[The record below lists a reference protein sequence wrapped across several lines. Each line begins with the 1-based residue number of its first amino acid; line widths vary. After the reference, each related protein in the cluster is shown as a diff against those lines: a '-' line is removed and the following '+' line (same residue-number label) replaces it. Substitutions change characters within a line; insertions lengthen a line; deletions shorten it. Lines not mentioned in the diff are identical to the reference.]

1 MNKKLF
7 LRITILAIVVM
18 VALVIFRSALD
29 EVEMGP
35 TLRFF
40 DSAAGYILSIIGFGL
55 IISLLLF
62 GKEIP
67 YPLFILALSLVVSGI
82 IWGIILERAVFL
94 IRKGSGKANDPAEP
108 VAQADRKG

>member
-1 MNKKLF
+1 MNKNLF
-7 LRITILAIVVM
+7 LRVTILAIVVM
-18 VALVIFRSALD
+18 FALVIFRFALD

-40 DSAAGYILSIIGFGL
+40 DSAAGYILSILCFPL
-55 IISLLLF
+55 IIPLFLF
-62 GKEIP
+62 GKELQ
-67 YPLFILALSLVVSGI
+67 YPIYIFALSLVASGI
-82 IWGIILERAVFL
+82 IWGIILEWAAFL